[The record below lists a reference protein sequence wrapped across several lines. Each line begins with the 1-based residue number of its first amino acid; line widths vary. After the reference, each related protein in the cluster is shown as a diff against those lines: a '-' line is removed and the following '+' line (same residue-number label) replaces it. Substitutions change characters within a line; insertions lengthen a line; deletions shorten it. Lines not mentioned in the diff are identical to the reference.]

1 MLKVVNLTKVFPKV
15 VAVDRLTFQLEE
27 GRICGFVGPNGAGKT
42 TAMRI
47 IATLDEPTEGEIS
60 IGGRSIREYTYDI
73 RRMIGFMPDHYGTY
87 PDLTVTD
94 YLEFYARAY
103 EIEMVARD
111 KRILQIMQFT
121 GLDKIAEKEVETLSK
136 GMRQRLN
143 LGRALLN
150 DPGLLIMDEP
160 AAGLDPRARVELR
173 VLMKQLAE
181 RGKTIFVSSH
191 ILTELGEICDDI
203 LIIDHGRM
211 VAFGDIGTIQR
222 GMQKTL
228 EIQIRLL
235 DESQTSG
242 LERFLLERRNIS
254 DIRVIK
260 SGIIGFAFLEEI
272 ERVPDLMREILGGGF
287 SVIEF
292 RPQTMT
298 MEDVFIRITQGEFQ

>member
-254 DIRVIK
+254 DI
-260 SGIIGFAFLEEI
+260 
-272 ERVPDLMREILGGGF
+272 
-287 SVIEF
+287 
-292 RPQTMT
+292 
-298 MEDVFIRITQGEFQ
+298 